1 MTNGYQEEK
10 DGSVDWEDVA
20 TTNPRYYRAFDLL
33 GEVIAEEVEGE
44 IMPPQLQ
51 GGVS

>member
-10 DGSVDWEDVA
+10 DESVDWEDVA

-33 GEVIAEEVEGE
+33 GEVIAEEVDGE
-44 IMPPQLQ
+44 IMPPRLE
-51 GGVS
+51 GDVS